1 MFGAEMQELD
11 FNSLVTVN
19 TSALSQRPGNW
30 GNRRKTR
37 LMSAHGGGEWLCY
50 FLAIHGLQ
58 RGPRLG
64 CGKAWAEVGVWGEQL
79 PSCDQK
85 VKKTKELFSSFP
97 PACEQPCLSVPSRS
111 R

>member
-50 FLAIHGLQ
+50 FLAKHGLQ